1 MIDMEKD
8 NAIKKEEQFRKLSSS
23 KNGLSEKEAEERLK
37 KYGYNEIAGK
47 KVNPIKKFLLKF
59 WGPIPFM
66 LFIVI
71 AISFVLGKDIDAY
84 IVIGLLVFN
93 GVAGFL
99 EEFKADNTLE
109 LLKNKLSVNVNV
121 ERDNQWKKIP
131 AKLLVPGD
139 IIRVRL
145 GDIVPADCLII
156 EGDYLSVDQSML
168 TGESLPVDKK
178 EGETIFSSSTVR
190 EGEAT
195 ALVLNTGKNTSF
207 GKTADLVRIAS
218 GKMHLESDILKL
230 LKYLIYVD
238 VMLIVA
244 VFIFSSIFKINLLTV
259 IPFSLL
265 ILLASVPVGL
275 PAAFTVAMAY
285 GTERLSSKNIL
296 VTKLEAIEE
305 ASTMNVVCLDKT
317 GTITGN
323 QLSVSDPFGYGK
335 FSVEEVLFYG
345 AIASRRED
353 NDEIDNAV
361 IDGLKKYDTKNLELN
376 YKLVKFTP
384 FNPSTKMS
392 QADVVLN
399 GKKMSAIKGFPAV
412 IMKKCSLD
420 TSETKK
426 INAKIKEM
434 SLKGYRTIA
443 VAAKLASKK
452 EWSFVGIIPLNDK
465 PRQDSKKLIEEL
477 KALGIKTKML
487 TGDNIDTA
495 KEIAKEVGIGDKILD
510 VKVLEGLDEKT
521 LSKLVIEHDGFA
533 GVFPKDKYTIVKA
546 LQDAGYHVGMT
557 GDGVN
562 DAPALKQAEVG
573 IAVSNATDVAK
584 SAATIVLTSP
594 GIEPIVNAVKES
606 RSIFERMISYTLNKV
621 ARIFQ
626 IAFFL
631 SIAFIILRF
640 LPIRAIQLILMIF
653 INDIGSIALST
664 DKESYSKRPDS
675 WDIKAIFFASIL
687 FGAMAIIEVSLLAY
701 IGLFYFHLGHAS
713 FETFMFVAFIF
724 SIEALLLSIRSRR
737 RFFHSRP
744 SIPVMLQIVLAI
756 IITFIIA
763 RFGILMSSI
772 STYYMILIGA
782 TAVIF
787 LLITDVIKIFAYKK
801 DKEFSL
807 L

>member
-1 MIDMEKD
+1 MEKD
-8 NAIKKEEQFRKLSSS
+8 TAVKREEQFRELSSS

-37 KYGYNEIAGK
+37 KYGYNEIASK

-59 WGPIPFM
+59 WGPIPLM

-71 AISFVLGKDIDAY
+71 AISFILGKSIDAY
-84 IVIGLLVFN
+84 IVIGLLLFN
-93 GVAGFL
+93 AIAGFL

-121 ERDNQWKKIP
+121 QRDNQWEKIP

-195 ALVLNTGKNTSF
+195 ALVLKTGKNTSF

-218 GKMHLESDILKL
+218 GRMHLESDILKL

-238 VMLIVA
+238 IMLIAA
-244 VFIFSSIFKINLLTV
+244 VFIFSYLFKINLLTV
-259 IPFSLL
+259 VPFSLL

-323 QLSVSDPFGYGK
+323 QLSVSEPFGYGK
-335 FSVEEVLFYG
+335 FSAQEVLFYG
-345 AIASRRED
+345 SIASRRED
-353 NDEIDNAV
+353 NDEIDNAI

-412 IMKKCSLD
+412 VIKKCSLD
-420 TSETKK
+420 TSEIKK
-426 INAKIKEM
+426 INVKIKEM

-443 VAAKLASKK
+443 VAAKLDSRK

-465 PRQDSKKLIEEL
+465 PREDSKKLIEEL

-495 KEIAKEVGIGDKILD
+495 REIAKEVSIGEKILD
-510 VKVLEGLDEKT
+510 VKALEGLDEKT

-664 DKESYSKRPDS
+664 DKESYSKKPDS

-687 FGAMAIIEVSLLAY
+687 FGAMAIVEVSLLAY
-701 IGLFYFHLGHAS
+701 IGLFYFHLSHTS

-744 SIPVMLQIVLAI
+744 SIPVILQIVLAI

-782 TAVIF
+782 TAVVF
-787 LLITDVIKIFAYKK
+787 LLVTDVIKIFAYKK

>member
-1 MIDMEKD
+1 MAKSVEI
-8 NAIKKEEQFRKLSSS
+8 NKETEFRKLSSS
-23 KNGLSEKEAEERLK
+23 KNGLSDKEAEERLK
-37 KYGYNEIAGK
+37 TYGYNEITSK

-59 WGPIPFM
+59 WGPIPLM

-71 AISFVLGKDIDAY
+71 LISVFLGKDIDAY
-84 IVIGLLVFN
+84 IVIGLLLFN
-93 GVAGFL
+93 GIVGFL

-121 ERDNQWKKIP
+121 QRDNQWKRLP
-131 AKLLVPGD
+131 SKLLVPGD
-139 IIRVRL
+139 IIRVRM

-178 EGETIFSSSTVR
+178 EGSTLFSSSTVR

-195 ALVLNTGKNTSF
+195 ALVLKTGKNTSF
-207 GKTADLVRIAS
+207 GKTADLLKIAG
-218 GKMHLESDILKL
+218 GKMHLENDILKL

-238 VMLIVA
+238 VLLIIA
-244 VFIFSSIFKINLLTV
+244 VFIASYISHINLLTI

-285 GTERLSSKNIL
+285 GTERLSSKKIL

-317 GTITGN
+317 GTITSN
-323 QLSVSDPFGYGK
+323 QLSVSEPFGYGK
-335 FSVEEVLFYG
+335 FSAEDALFYG
-345 AIASRRED
+345 SIASKRED
-353 NDEIDNAV
+353 NDEIDNAI
-361 IDGLKKYDTKNLELN
+361 IDGLKKYNTKKLELD

-384 FNPSTKMS
+384 FSPSTKIS
-392 QADVVLN
+392 QADVILN
-399 GKKMSAIKGFPAV
+399 GKKMSAIKGFPEIV
-412 IMKKCSLD
+412 MKKCALD
-420 TSETKK
+420 SSETKK
-426 INAKIKEM
+426 VNAKIKEM

-443 VAAKLASKK
+443 VAAKLSDKK
-452 EWSFVGIIPLNDK
+452 DWSFVGIVPLNDK
-465 PRQDSKKLIEEL
+465 PREDSKTLIEEL

-495 KEIAKEVGIGDKILD
+495 KEIAKEVGIGEKILD
-510 VKVLEGLDEKT
+510 VKTLEGLDEKT
-521 LSKLVIEHDGFA
+521 LSRLIIEHDGFA
-533 GVFPKDKYTIVKA
+533 GVFPKDKYAIVKA

-621 ARIFQ
+621 TRIFQ

-631 SIAFIILRF
+631 SIAFIILKF
-640 LPIRAIQLILMIF
+640 LPIRAVQLILMIF
-653 INDIGSIALST
+653 LNDIGSIALST
-664 DKESYSKRPDS
+664 DKESYSKRPDA
-675 WDIKAIFFASIL
+675 WDIKAIFYASTL
-687 FGAMAIIEVSLLAY
+687 FGAMVILEVGILAY
-701 IGLFYFHLGHAS
+701 FGLFYFHLSHSS
-713 FETFMFVAFIF
+713 FETFMFVAFMF

-737 RFFHSRP
+737 RFFNSRP
-744 SIPVMLQIVLAI
+744 SIPVMLQIILAI
-756 IITFIIA
+756 VITAIIA
-763 RFGILMSSI
+763 YFGILMSSI
-772 STYYMILIGA
+772 SIYYILFMGVV
-782 TAVIF
+782 AVVF
-787 LLITDVIKIFAYKK
+787 LLITDYIKIFAYKK

>member
-1 MIDMEKD
+1 MAKSVEI
-8 NAIKKEEQFRKLSSS
+8 NKETEFRKLSSS
-23 KNGLSEKEAEERLK
+23 KNGLSDKEAEERLK
-37 KYGYNEIAGK
+37 TYGYNEITSK

-59 WGPIPFM
+59 WGPIPLM

-71 AISFVLGKDIDAY
+71 LISVFLGKDIDAY
-84 IVIGLLVFN
+84 IVIGLLLFN
-93 GVAGFL
+93 GIVGFL

-121 ERDNQWKKIP
+121 QRDNQWKRLP
-131 AKLLVPGD
+131 SKLLVPGD
-139 IIRVRL
+139 IIRVRM

-178 EGETIFSSSTVR
+178 EGSTLFSSSTVR

-195 ALVLNTGKNTSF
+195 ALVLKTGKNTSF
-207 GKTADLVRIAS
+207 GKTADLLKIAG
-218 GKMHLESDILKL
+218 GKMHLENDILKL

-238 VMLIVA
+238 VLLIIA
-244 VFIFSSIFKINLLTV
+244 VFIASYISHINLLTI

-317 GTITGN
+317 GTITSN
-323 QLSVSDPFGYGK
+323 QLSVSEPFGYGK
-335 FSVEEVLFYG
+335 FSAEDALFYG
-345 AIASRRED
+345 SIASKRED
-353 NDEIDNAV
+353 NDEIDNAI
-361 IDGLKKYDTKNLELN
+361 IDGLKKYNTKKLELD

-384 FNPSTKMS
+384 FSPSTKIS
-392 QADVVLN
+392 QADVILN
-399 GKKMSAIKGFPAV
+399 GKKMSAIKGFPEIV
-412 IMKKCSLD
+412 MKKCALD
-420 TSETKK
+420 SSETKK
-426 INAKIKEM
+426 VNAKIKEM

-443 VAAKLASKK
+443 VAAKLSDKK
-452 EWSFVGIIPLNDK
+452 DWSFVGIVPLNDK
-465 PRQDSKKLIEEL
+465 PREDSKTLIEEL

-495 KEIAKEVGIGDKILD
+495 KEIAKEVGIGEKILD
-510 VKVLEGLDEKT
+510 VKTLEGLDEKT
-521 LSKLVIEHDGFA
+521 LSRLIIEHDGFA
-533 GVFPKDKYTIVKA
+533 GVFPKDKYAIVKA

-621 ARIFQ
+621 TRIFQ

-631 SIAFIILRF
+631 SIAFIILKF
-640 LPIRAIQLILMIF
+640 LPIRAVQLILMIF
-653 INDIGSIALST
+653 LNDIGSIALST
-664 DKESYSKRPDS
+664 DKESYSKRPDA
-675 WDIKAIFFASIL
+675 WDIKAIFYASTL
-687 FGAMAIIEVSLLAY
+687 FGAMVILEVGILAY
-701 IGLFYFHLGHAS
+701 FGLFYFHLSHSS
-713 FETFMFVAFIF
+713 FETFMFVAFMF

-737 RFFHSRP
+737 RFFNSRP
-744 SIPVMLQIVLAI
+744 SIPVMLQIILAI
-756 IITFIIA
+756 VITAIIA
-763 RFGILMSSI
+763 YFGILMSSI
-772 STYYMILIGA
+772 SIYYILFMGVV
-782 TAVIF
+782 AVVF
-787 LLITDVIKIFAYKK
+787 LLITDYIKIFAYKK

>member
-1 MIDMEKD
+1 MARTSEKI
-8 NAIKKEEQFRKLSSS
+8 NKEEEFRKLSSS
-23 KNGLSEKEAEERLK
+23 KNGLSEKEASERLE
-37 KYGYNEIAGK
+37 KYGYNEITGK
-47 KVNPIKKFLLKF
+47 KVSPIRKFLSKF
-59 WGPIPFM
+59 WGPIPLM
-66 LFIVI
+66 LLIVI
-71 AISFVLGKDIDAY
+71 AISFFLGKDVDAY
-84 IVIGLLVFN
+84 IVIGLLLFN
-93 GVAGFL
+93 GIAGFL

-121 ERDNQWKKIP
+121 QRDNQWKKMP
-131 AKLLVPGD
+131 AKMLVPGD
-139 IIRVRL
+139 VIRIRL

-168 TGESLPVDKK
+168 TGESLPVDRE
-178 EGETIFSSSTVR
+178 EGDTIFSSSTVR

-195 ALVLNTGKNTSF
+195 AIVLKTGNNTSF
-207 GKTADLVRIAS
+207 GKTAELVKIAG
-218 GKMHLESDILKL
+218 GKMHLENDILKL
-230 LKYLIYVD
+230 LKLLIYVD
-238 VMLIVA
+238 VALIAA
-244 VFIFSSIFKINLLTV
+244 VFMASFLFRINLLTIV
-259 IPFSLL
+259 PFALL
-265 ILLASVPVGL
+265 ILLASVPVAL

-317 GTITGN
+317 GTITSN
-323 QLSVSDPFGYGK
+323 QLSASEPFGYGK
-335 FSVEEVLFYG
+335 FSAQEVLFYG
-345 AIASRRED
+345 SLASRRED
-353 NDEIDNAV
+353 NDEIDNAI
-361 IDGLKKYDTKNLELN
+361 IDGFKKYDTKSLELN
-376 YKLVKFTP
+376 YKLVKFIP
-384 FNPSTKMS
+384 FSPSTKIS
-392 QADVVLN
+392 QADVILN
-399 GKKMSAIKGFPAV
+399 GKKMSAIKGFPSIV
-412 IMKKCSLD
+412 MKRCSLD
-420 TSETKK
+420 PLETKK
-426 INAKIKEM
+426 LNAKIKEM

-443 VAAKLASKK
+443 VAAKLTDKK

-465 PRQDSKKLIEEL
+465 PREDSKTLIEEL
-477 KALGIKTKML
+477 KALGIRTKML

-495 KEIAKEVGIGDKILD
+495 KEIAKEVGIGEKILD

-521 LSKLVIEHDGFA
+521 LSRLVIEHDGFA

-546 LQDAGYHVGMT
+546 LQDSGYHVGMT

-621 ARIFQ
+621 TRIFQ

-664 DKESYSKRPDS
+664 DKESYSKKPDA
-675 WDIKAIFFASIL
+675 WDIKAIFFASII
-687 FGAMAIIEVSLLAY
+687 FGVMAILEVSVLAY
-701 IGLFYFHLGHAS
+701 LGLFYFHLSHIS

-744 SIPVMLQIVLAI
+744 SIPVILQIVLAI
-756 IITFIIA
+756 AITFIIA
-763 RFGILMSSI
+763 NFGILMSSI
-772 STYYMILIGA
+772 SAYYILLIGA
-782 TAVIF
+782 VAVVF
-787 LLITDVIKIFAYKK
+787 LLITDVVKVFAYKK

>member
-1 MIDMEKD
+1 MAKSVEI
-8 NAIKKEEQFRKLSSS
+8 NKEIEFRKLSSN

-37 KYGYNEIAGK
+37 TYGYNEITSK
-47 KVNPIKKFLLKF
+47 KVNPIKKLLLKF
-59 WGPIPFM
+59 WGPIPLM

-71 AISFVLGKDIDAY
+71 IMSAFLGRYTDAY
-84 IVIGLLVFN
+84 IVIGLLLFN
-93 GVAGFL
+93 GAASFF

-121 ERDNQWKKIP
+121 QRDNEWKKLP
-131 AKLLVPGD
+131 SKFLVPGD
-139 IIRVRL
+139 IIRVRM
-145 GDIVPADCLII
+145 GDIIPADCLII

-168 TGESLPVDKK
+168 TGESLPVDKNK
-178 EGETIFSSSTVR
+178 GSTLFSSSTVR

-195 ALVLNTGKNTSF
+195 ALVLKTGKNTSF
-207 GKTADLVRIAS
+207 GKTADLVRIAG
-218 GKMHLESDILKL
+218 GKMHLENDILRL
-230 LKYLIYVD
+230 LKYLIYID
-238 VMLIVA
+238 LLLIVS
-244 VFIFSSIFKINLLTV
+244 VFITSYLSHINLLTIV
-259 IPFSLL
+259 PFSLL

-317 GTITGN
+317 GTITSN
-323 QLSVSDPFGYGK
+323 QLSVSEPFGYGK
-335 FSVEEVLFYG
+335 FSMEDVLFYG
-345 AIASRRED
+345 AIASKRED
-353 NDEIDNAV
+353 NDEIDNA
-361 IDGLKKYDTKNLELN
+361 IIEGLKKYDTKNLELD
-376 YKLVKFTP
+376 YKLIKFIP
-384 FNPSTKMS
+384 FSPSTKIS
-392 QADVVLN
+392 QADILLN
-399 GKKMSAIKGFPAV
+399 GKKMSAIKGFPEIV
-412 IMKKCSLD
+412 IKKCGLD
-420 TSETKK
+420 ASETKK

-443 VAAKLASKK
+443 VAARLSDKK
-452 EWSFVGIIPLNDK
+452 AWDFVGIVPLNDK
-465 PRQDSKKLIEEL
+465 PREDSKKLIEEL
-477 KALGIKTKML
+477 KGLGIKTKML

-495 KEIAKEVGIGDKILD
+495 KEIANEVGIGDKILD
-510 VKVLEGLDEKT
+510 VKTLEGLDEKT
-521 LSKLVIEHDGFA
+521 LSKLIIEHDGFA
-533 GVFPKDKYTIVKA
+533 GVFPKDKYTIVKT

-621 ARIFQ
+621 TRIFQ

-640 LPIRAIQLILMIF
+640 LPIKAVQLILMIF
-653 INDIGSIALST
+653 LNDIGSIALST
-664 DKESYSKRPDS
+664 DKESYSKKPDS
-675 WDIKAIFFASIL
+675 WDIKAIFYASIL
-687 FGAMAIIEVSLLAY
+687 FGIMVIFEVSILAY
-701 IGLFYFHLGHAS
+701 FGLFYFHLNHAS
-713 FETFMFVAFIF
+713 FETFLFVAFMF
-724 SIEALLLSIRSRR
+724 SIEALLLSIRSRK

-744 SIPVMLQIVLAI
+744 SIPVLLQIILAI
-756 IITFIIA
+756 TITAIIA
-763 RFGILMSSI
+763 YFGVLMSSI
-772 STYYMILIGA
+772 NPYYILFIGVV
-782 TAVIF
+782 AVLF
-787 LLITDVIKIFAYKK
+787 LVITDYIKVFAYKK

>member
-1 MIDMEKD
+1 MAKSVEI
-8 NAIKKEEQFRKLSSS
+8 NKEVEFRKLSSN

-37 KYGYNEIAGK
+37 TYGYNEITSK
-47 KVNPIKKFLLKF
+47 KVNPIKKLLLKF
-59 WGPIPFM
+59 WGPIPLM

-71 AISFVLGKDIDAY
+71 IMSAFLGRYTDAY
-84 IVIGLLVFN
+84 IVIGLLLFN
-93 GVAGFL
+93 GAASFF

-121 ERDNQWKKIP
+121 QRDNEWKKLP
-131 AKLLVPGD
+131 SKLLVPGD
-139 IIRVRL
+139 IIRVRM
-145 GDIVPADCLII
+145 GDIIPADCLII

-168 TGESLPVDKK
+168 TGESLPVDKNK
-178 EGETIFSSSTVR
+178 GSTLFSSSTVR

-195 ALVLNTGKNTSF
+195 ALVLKTGKNTSF
-207 GKTADLVRIAS
+207 GKTADLVRIAG
-218 GKMHLESDILKL
+218 GKMHLENDILRL
-230 LKYLIYVD
+230 LKYLIYID
-238 VMLIVA
+238 LLLIVS
-244 VFIFSSIFKINLLTV
+244 VFITSYLSHINLLTIV
-259 IPFSLL
+259 PFSLL

-317 GTITGN
+317 GTITSN
-323 QLSVSDPFGYGK
+323 QLSVSEPFGYGK
-335 FSVEEVLFYG
+335 FSMEDVLFYG
-345 AIASRRED
+345 AIASKRED
-353 NDEIDNAV
+353 NDEIDNA
-361 IDGLKKYDTKNLELN
+361 IIEGLKKYDTKNLELD
-376 YKLVKFTP
+376 YKLIKFIP
-384 FNPSTKMS
+384 FSPSTKIS
-392 QADVVLN
+392 QADILLN
-399 GKKMSAIKGFPAV
+399 GKKMSAIKGFPEIV
-412 IMKKCSLD
+412 IKKCGLD
-420 TSETKK
+420 ASETKK

-443 VAAKLASKK
+443 VAARLSDKK
-452 EWSFVGIIPLNDK
+452 AWDFVGIVPLNDK
-465 PRQDSKKLIEEL
+465 PREDSKKLIEEL
-477 KALGIKTKML
+477 KGLGIKTKML

-495 KEIAKEVGIGDKILD
+495 KEIANEVGIGDKILD
-510 VKVLEGLDEKT
+510 VKTLEGLDEKT
-521 LSKLVIEHDGFA
+521 LSKLIIEHDGFA
-533 GVFPKDKYTIVKA
+533 GVFPKDKYTIVKT

-621 ARIFQ
+621 TRIFQ

-640 LPIRAIQLILMIF
+640 LPIKAVQLILMIF
-653 INDIGSIALST
+653 LNDIGSIALST
-664 DKESYSKRPDS
+664 DKESYSKKPDS
-675 WDIKAIFFASIL
+675 WDIKAIFYASIL
-687 FGAMAIIEVSLLAY
+687 FGIMVIFEVSILAY
-701 IGLFYFHLGHAS
+701 FGLFYFHLNHAS
-713 FETFMFVAFIF
+713 FETFLFVAFMF
-724 SIEALLLSIRSRR
+724 SIEALLLSIRSRK

-744 SIPVMLQIVLAI
+744 SIPVLLQIILAI
-756 IITFIIA
+756 TITAIIA
-763 RFGILMSSI
+763 YFGVLMSSI
-772 STYYMILIGA
+772 NPYYILFIGVV
-782 TAVIF
+782 AVLF
-787 LLITDVIKIFAYKK
+787 LVITDYIKVFAYKK

>member
-1 MIDMEKD
+1 MAKSVEI
-8 NAIKKEEQFRKLSSS
+8 NKEIEFRKLSSN

-37 KYGYNEIAGK
+37 TYGYNEITSK
-47 KVNPIKKFLLKF
+47 KVNPIKKLLLKF
-59 WGPIPFM
+59 WGPIPLM

-71 AISFVLGKDIDAY
+71 IMSAFLGRYTDAY
-84 IVIGLLVFN
+84 IVIGLLLFN
-93 GVAGFL
+93 GAASFF

-121 ERDNQWKKIP
+121 QRDNEWKKLP
-131 AKLLVPGD
+131 SKLLVPGD
-139 IIRVRL
+139 IIRVRM
-145 GDIVPADCLII
+145 GDIIPADCLII

-168 TGESLPVDKK
+168 TGESLPVDKNK
-178 EGETIFSSSTVR
+178 GSTLFSSSTVR

-195 ALVLNTGKNTSF
+195 ALVLKTGKNTSF
-207 GKTADLVRIAS
+207 GKTADLVRIAG
-218 GKMHLESDILKL
+218 GKMHLENDILRL
-230 LKYLIYVD
+230 LKYLIYID
-238 VMLIVA
+238 LLLIVS
-244 VFIFSSIFKINLLTV
+244 VFITSYLSHINLLTIV
-259 IPFSLL
+259 PFSLL

-317 GTITGN
+317 GTITSN
-323 QLSVSDPFGYGK
+323 QLSVSEPFGYGK
-335 FSVEEVLFYG
+335 FSMEDVLFYG
-345 AIASRRED
+345 AIASKRED
-353 NDEIDNAV
+353 NDEIDNA
-361 IDGLKKYDTKNLELN
+361 IIEGLKKYDTKNLELD
-376 YKLVKFTP
+376 YKLIKFIP
-384 FNPSTKMS
+384 FSPSTKIS
-392 QADVVLN
+392 QADILLN
-399 GKKMSAIKGFPAV
+399 GKKMSAIKGFPEIV
-412 IMKKCSLD
+412 IKKCGLD
-420 TSETKK
+420 ASETKK

-443 VAAKLASKK
+443 VAARLSDKK
-452 EWSFVGIIPLNDK
+452 AWDFVGIVPLNDK
-465 PRQDSKKLIEEL
+465 PREDSKKLIEEL
-477 KALGIKTKML
+477 KGLGIKTKML

-495 KEIAKEVGIGDKILD
+495 KEIANEVGIGDKILD
-510 VKVLEGLDEKT
+510 VKTLEGLDEKT
-521 LSKLVIEHDGFA
+521 LSKLIIEHDGFA
-533 GVFPKDKYTIVKA
+533 GVFPKDKYTIVKT

-621 ARIFQ
+621 TRIFQ

-640 LPIRAIQLILMIF
+640 LPIKAVQLILMIF
-653 INDIGSIALST
+653 LNDIGSIALST
-664 DKESYSKRPDS
+664 DKESYSKKPDS
-675 WDIKAIFFASIL
+675 WDIKAIFYASIL
-687 FGAMAIIEVSLLAY
+687 FGIMVIFEVSILAY
-701 IGLFYFHLGHAS
+701 FGLFYFHLNHAS
-713 FETFMFVAFIF
+713 FETFLFVAFMF
-724 SIEALLLSIRSRR
+724 SIEALLLSIRSRK

-744 SIPVMLQIVLAI
+744 SIPVLLQIILAI
-756 IITFIIA
+756 TITAIIA
-763 RFGILMSSI
+763 YFGVLMSSI
-772 STYYMILIGA
+772 NPYYILFIGVV
-782 TAVIF
+782 AVLF
-787 LLITDVIKIFAYKK
+787 LVITDYIKVFAYKK

>member
-1 MIDMEKD
+1 MEKD
-8 NAIKKEEQFRKLSSS
+8 KKLNKEEEFRRLSSS

-37 KYGYNEIAGK
+37 KYGYNQIESK
-47 KVNPIKKFLLKF
+47 NVSSIKKFILKF

-71 AISFVLGKDIDAY
+71 AISFLLGKNIDAY
-84 IVIGLLVFN
+84 IVIGLLLFN
-93 GVAGFL
+93 GIAGFL

-121 ERDNQWKKIP
+121 ERNNEWKKMP
-131 AKLLVPGD
+131 AKFLVPGD
-139 IIRVRL
+139 IIRIRL

-178 EGETIFSSSTVR
+178 EGEIIFSSSTVR

-195 ALVLNTGKNTSF
+195 AMVLKTGNNTSF
-207 GKTADLVRIAS
+207 GKTADLVRIA
-218 GKMHLESDILKL
+218 GGRMHLESDILKL
-230 LKYLIYVD
+230 LKYLIFVD
-238 VMLIVA
+238 VMLIAA
-244 VFIFSSIFKINLLTV
+244 VFIASYVSHINLLTIV
-259 IPFSLL
+259 PFSLL
-265 ILLASVPVGL
+265 ILLVSVPVGL

-335 FSVEEVLFYG
+335 FSAEEVLFYG
-345 AIASRRED
+345 SIASRRED

-361 IDGLKKYDTKNLELN
+361 IDGLKKYDTKKLELN

-392 QADVVLN
+392 QADVILN

-412 IMKKCSLD
+412 VMKKCSLD
-420 TSETKK
+420 ASEIKK
-426 INAKIKEM
+426 VNAKIKEM

-443 VAAKLASKK
+443 VAAKLANKK
-452 EWSFVGIIPLNDK
+452 EWSFVGVIPLNDK
-465 PRQDSKKLIEEL
+465 PREDSKKLIEEL

-495 KEIAKEVGIGDKILD
+495 KEIAKEVGIGEKILD
-510 VKVLEGLDEKT
+510 VKTLEGLDEKT

-653 INDIGSIALST
+653 LNDIGSIALST
-664 DKESYSKRPDS
+664 DKESYSKKPDA
-675 WDIKAIFFASIL
+675 WDIKAIFFASML
-687 FGAMAIIEVSLLAY
+687 FGIMAIIEVSLLAY
-701 IGLFYFHLGHAS
+701 FGLFYFHLNHAS

-724 SIEALLLSIRSRR
+724 SIEALLLSIRSRK

-744 SIPVMLQIVLAI
+744 SIPVMLQIVLAVL
-756 IITFIIA
+756 ITFIIA
-763 RFGILMSSI
+763 DIGILMSSI
-772 STYYMILIGA
+772 SLYYILLIAGV
-782 TAVIF
+782 AVIF
-787 LLITDVIKIFAYKK
+787 LLITDMIKVFAYKK

>member
-1 MIDMEKD
+1 MAKSVEI
-8 NAIKKEEQFRKLSSS
+8 NKETEFRKLSSS
-23 KNGLSEKEAEERLK
+23 KNGLSDKEAEERIK
-37 KYGYNEIAGK
+37 TYGYNEIASK
-47 KVNPIKKFLLKF
+47 KASHIKKFLLKF

-71 AISFVLGKDIDAY
+71 LISVFLGKYIDAY
-84 IVIGLLVFN
+84 IVIGLLLFN
-93 GVAGFL
+93 GVAGFF

-121 ERDNQWKKIP
+121 QRDNQWKKLP
-131 AKLLVPGD
+131 SKFLVPGD
-139 IIRVRL
+139 IIRVRM

-168 TGESLPVDKK
+168 TGESLPVDRK
-178 EGETIFSSSTVR
+178 EGDTVFSSSTVR

-195 ALVLNTGKNTSF
+195 ALVLKTGKSTSF
-207 GKTADLVRIAS
+207 GKTADLVRIAG
-218 GKMHLESDILKL
+218 GKMHLENDIIKL

-238 VMLIVA
+238 LILIAA
-244 VFIFSSIFKINLLTV
+244 VFISSYFFNITILTI

-265 ILLASVPVGL
+265 ILLASVPVAL

-317 GTITGN
+317 GTITSN

-335 FSVEEVLFYG
+335 FSAQEVLFYG
-345 AIASRRED
+345 SIASKRED
-353 NDEIDNAV
+353 NDEIDTAI
-361 IDGLKKYDTKNLELN
+361 IDGFKKYDTKKLELN

-384 FNPSTKMS
+384 FSPSTKIS

-399 GKKMSAIKGFPAV
+399 GKKMSAIKGFPSIV
-412 IMKKCSLD
+412 MRKCSLD
-420 TSETKK
+420 VSETKK
-426 INAKIKEM
+426 VNEKIKEM

-443 VAAKLASKK
+443 VAAKLESKK
-452 EWSFVGIIPLNDK
+452 DWSFVGVIPLNDK
-465 PRQDSKKLIEEL
+465 PRQDSKNLIEEL

-495 KEIAKEVGIGDKILD
+495 KEIAKEVGIGERILD
-510 VKVLEGLDEKT
+510 VRTLEGLDEKT

-533 GVFPKDKYTIVKA
+533 GVFPKDKYMIVKA
-546 LQDAGYHVGMT
+546 LQDSGYHVGMT

-653 INDIGSIALST
+653 INDIGSISLST
-664 DKESYSKRPDS
+664 DKESYSKKPDAWS
-675 WDIKAIFFASIL
+675 IKAIFYASVI
-687 FGAMAIIEVSLLAY
+687 FGIMAIIEVSLLAY
-701 IGLFYFHLGHAS
+701 FGLVYFHLNHAS

-724 SIEALLLSIRSRR
+724 SIEALLLSIRSRK

-744 SIPVMLQIVLAI
+744 SIPVIIQIVLAVV
-756 IITFIIA
+756 ITSFIA
-763 RFGILMSSI
+763 VFGVLMPSI
-772 STYYMILIGA
+772 SVYYLLFVGIFS
-782 TAVIF
+782 VIF
-787 LLITDVIKIFAYKK
+787 LLITDYIKVFAYKK

>member
-1 MIDMEKD
+1 MEKSKEV
-8 NAIKKEEQFRKLSSS
+8 NKEEQFRKLSSS
-23 KNGLSEKEAEERLK
+23 KNGLSQKEADERLK
-37 KYGYNEIAGK
+37 KYGYNEITSK
-47 KVNPIKKFLLKF
+47 KISPIKKFLLKF
-59 WGPIPFM
+59 WGPIPLM
-66 LFIVI
+66 LYIVI
-71 AISFVLGKDIDAY
+71 VISFLLGKSIDAY
-84 IVIGLLVFN
+84 IVIGLLLFN
-93 GVAGFL
+93 GIAGFL

-121 ERDNQWKKIP
+121 QRDNNWEKLP

-139 IIRVRL
+139 VIRIRL

-168 TGESLPVDKK
+168 TGESLPVDRKA
-178 EGETIFSSSTVR
+178 GDTIFSSSTVR

-195 ALVLNTGKNTSF
+195 ALVLKTGKDTSF
-207 GKTADLVRIAS
+207 GKTADLVRIAG
-218 GKMHLESDILKL
+218 GKMHLESAILKL

-238 VMLIVA
+238 LILIAA
-244 VFIFSSIFKINLLTV
+244 VFIASYISHINLLTIV
-259 IPFSLL
+259 PFSLL
-265 ILLASVPVGL
+265 ILLASVPVAL

-285 GTERLSSKNIL
+285 GTERLSSKSIL

-317 GTITGN
+317 GTITTN
-323 QLSVSDPFGYGK
+323 QLSVSEPFSYGK
-335 FSVEEVLFYG
+335 FSAEDVLFYG
-345 AIASRRED
+345 SIASRKED
-353 NDEIDNAV
+353 NDEIDNAI

-376 YKLVKFTP
+376 YKLIKFIP

-392 QADVVLN
+392 QAEVLLN
-399 GKKMSAIKGFPAV
+399 GKKMSAIKGFPSV
-412 IMKKCSLD
+412 VMKKCSLD
-420 TSETKK
+420 NFEIKK
-426 INAKIKEM
+426 VNAKIKEM
-434 SLKGYRTIA
+434 SVKGYRTIA
-443 VAAKLASKK
+443 VAAKLSNRK
-452 EWSFVGIIPLNDK
+452 EWSFVGIISLNDK
-465 PRQDSKKLIEEL
+465 PREDSKKLIEEL
-477 KALGIKTKML
+477 KALGVKTKML

-495 KEIAKEVGIGDKILD
+495 KEIAKEVGIGEKILD
-510 VKVLEGLDEKT
+510 VKALNGLDEKT

-606 RSIFERMISYTLNKV
+606 RSIFERMISYTLYKV
-621 ARIFQ
+621 TRIFE

-631 SIAFIILRF
+631 SIAFIILKF

-664 DKESYSKRPDS
+664 DKESYSKKPDT
-675 WDIKAIFFASIL
+675 WDIKAIFFASII
-687 FGAMAIIEVSLLAY
+687 FGAIAIIEVALLAY
-701 IGLFYFHLGHAS
+701 LSLSYFHLNHTS

-763 RFGILMSSI
+763 KFGILMSSI
-772 STYYMILIGA
+772 SSYYILLIGI
-782 TAVIF
+782 VSVVF
-787 LLITDVIKIFAYKK
+787 LLITDVIKVFAYKK